1 MAGAPSQLEL
11 FDYKPDLMKLDGKD
25 CPPSFLEGKK
35 FAFIRGV
42 PQMMGPQAQFQQVGQ
57 SGAWVSDKMPIY
69 NLWQTIFRLSRPCTP
84 TNLTML
90 LHNCYFIQVRLA
102 WATEHGYVGNVWFG
116 L

>member
-25 CPPSFLEGKK
+25 CPASFLEGKK

-57 SGAWVSDKMPIY
+57 SGAGFGQNASF
-69 NLWQTIFRLSRPCTP
+69 TISGRRYFVYQGHVHRP
-84 TNLTML
+84 
-90 LHNCYFIQVRLA
+90 V
-102 WATEHGYVGNVWFG
+102 
-116 L
+116 